1 MIRFGVFLP
10 WAGGY
15 AVLQA
20 QLVHRDDGFEVV
32 AAHWGI
38 ILAFRLE
45 FKTASI
51 IEGAYTGPIGCYD
64 LIILKMTF

>member
-1 MIRFGVFLP
+1 M
-10 WAGGY
+10 
-15 AVLQA
+15 QTK
-20 QLVHRDDGFEVV
+20 LVHRDDRFEVV
-32 AAHWGI
+32 TAHRGI

-64 LIILKMTF
+64 LIILKMTFYTKRPVILI